1 MCVYVVSFGWTDL
14 PPKTSRATSASSPSI
29 QKFGQQGAPAHE
41 RPSPPPPGTGRR
53 RPTAHHHVT
62 LLEVGSRPASRGPS
76 PFWRRGSRPASL
88 VRPTPRGGTRG
99 ESRVVWTT
107 TWGQTSAEGPP
118 PADDHLE
125 QRRLRTAVPTARAHE
140 GRRWQAG
147 RSGDNFAKVFTAHLS
162 EHLRVEPGP
171 MGRARL
177 EASRRLEVY
186 CFNRSNA
193 RPKRERSVAP
203 STAGTIGD
211 GRPRTPRLIPPT
223 AHALLAT

>member
-1 MCVYVVSFGWTDL
+1 M
-14 PPKTSRATSASSPSI
+14 
-29 QKFGQQGAPAHE
+29 
-41 RPSPPPPGTGRR
+41 
-53 RPTAHHHVT
+53 
-62 LLEVGSRPASRGPS
+62 
-76 PFWRRGSRPASL
+76 
-88 VRPTPRGGTRG
+88 
-99 ESRVVWTT
+99 VWTT

-162 EHLRVEPGP
+162 EHLRAEPGP
-171 MGRARL
+171 TGWARL

-211 GRPRTPRLIPPT
+211 GRPRTPSPRRLAVGDPAGLGHGERRSEGADRLRASSADAGWPPRT
-223 AHALLAT
+223 GLPRPAASTGPRPSRSAGEGAQQSTCSSTLCSGEEWSSHRRRGIL